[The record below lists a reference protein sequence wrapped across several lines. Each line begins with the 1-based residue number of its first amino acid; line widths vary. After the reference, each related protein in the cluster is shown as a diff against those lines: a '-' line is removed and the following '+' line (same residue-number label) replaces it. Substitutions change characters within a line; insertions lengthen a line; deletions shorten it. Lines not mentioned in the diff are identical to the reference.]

1 MTGREYSTQQDIKKA
16 APRLKA
22 WELPDSGVPGLV
34 LKIGPSA
41 SKTWVIRYTSAGG
54 RRNKKKLGR
63 YPGMTVAMAR
73 TQALKVLGN
82 AAEGADP
89 SRDAKREKSTTLG
102 VYIEGHY
109 TEYAQQKILGHKRC
123 ISALEFNFSDLCRV
137 LHSL

>member
-22 WELPDSGVPGLV
+22 WGLPVSGVPGVV
-34 LKIGPSA
+34 LKIAASG
-41 SKTWVIRYTSAGG
+41 SKTWVIRCTSAGG
-54 RRNKKKLGR
+54 RRNNKKLGR

-102 VYIEGHY
+102 VCIEGHY
-109 TEYAQQKILGHKRC
+109 TEYAQQNILGHKRC
-123 ISALEFNFSDLCRV
+123 ISALETRARFR
-137 LHSL
+137 